1 MWSMVIGFTP
11 AFAVQVNHRGTVHEQ
26 LATHIQRQLV
36 HLYWVRT
43 HVRYRQRA
51 TIDDFHVAQNFNAL
65 IKVHPQRT
73 TIDYEIAANSQPFR
87 IDSGQATTLYRQVSG
102 SDQAVIGLESRLT
115 HSDAIRGEVL
125 RFVAEG
131 FIRPA
136 MIFQLYRLNRVS
148 GRLQTGIA
156 THILCGDL

>member
-1 MWSMVIGFTP
+1 MSGPDKPKVIGEEWSDERVKSFLAITP
-11 AFAVQVNHRGTVHEQ
+11 YDSN
-26 LATHIQRQLV
+26 INP
-36 HLYWVRT
+36 
-43 HVRYRQRA
+43 
-51 TIDDFHVAQNFNAL
+51 DFNAL